1 MMAVTGVFFFK
12 EFCFV
17 FILIQITLR
26 QTIADDN
33 LEYSIGNK
41 FCVEVSLLIKSIPM
55 TDTYPYKNDYKV
67 IEIF

>member
-1 MMAVTGVFFFK
+1 MAVTGVFFLK

-26 QTIADDN
+26 KTIADDN

-41 FCVEVSLLIKSIPM
+41 LCV
-55 TDTYPYKNDYKV
+55 Y
-67 IEIF
+67 